1 MIPWVRKIC
10 TIWGPPDDDWKY
22 LDMNSTYNNNVQTF
36 CNYRVQAHSGACN
49 PISGAQRPPLTLL
62 WLLRIE
68 GNTVTY
74 PKTCQTIVDLFCSVK
89 HSNCVIV
96 FRYFKFFRL
105 LKKLI
110 TSSCDQTTRQRIPNL
125 RIFIMISFSTGKL
138 RKKTVLVQYLD
149 FCFLFQLL
157 KLRKIPI
164 KNWGKQD
171 SFSLFGG
178 LIPWTR

>member
-1 MIPWVRKIC
+1 MVSKWNWLFDHWKDLEHYWNNTAQLVISEEVRYPKMRTQMRKGHEGIKKSLKIF
-10 TIWGPPDDDWKY
+10 
-22 LDMNSTYNNNVQTF
+22 MNSTYNNNVQTF
-36 CNYRVQAHSGACN
+36 CNYWVQAHSGACN

-96 FRYFKFFRL
+96 FRYFKLFRL

-125 RIFIMISFSTGKL
+125 RIFIIQLANWEKKL
-138 RKKTVLVQYLD
+138 SWFNT
-149 FCFLFQLL
+149 
-157 KLRKIPI
+157 
-164 KNWGKQD
+164 
-171 SFSLFGG
+171 
-178 LIPWTR
+178 

>member
-1 MIPWVRKIC
+1 MISTMARAMLKSFVGGNQISEHENSDEKRARGNKKSLKI
-10 TIWGPPDDDWKY
+10 
-22 LDMNSTYNNNVQTF
+22 LMNNTYNNNVQTF

-89 HSNCVIV
+89 SSNCVKV

-105 LKKLI
+105 LKRLI
-110 TSSCDQTTRQRIPNL
+110 TSSWDQTTRQRIPNL
-125 RIFIMISFSTGKL
+125 RLFIMISYSTGKL
-138 RKKTVLVQYLD
+138 KKNLSWFKT
-149 FCFLFQLL
+149 
-157 KLRKIPI
+157 
-164 KNWGKQD
+164 
-171 SFSLFGG
+171 
-178 LIPWTR
+178 

>member
-36 CNYRVQAHSGACN
+36 CNYWVQAHSGACN

-89 HSNCVIV
+89 PANGTDSNCLIV

-110 TSSCDQTTRQRIPNL
+110 TSSWDQTTRQRIPNL
-125 RIFIMISFSTGKL
+125 RIISIMISFSTGKL
-138 RKKTVLVQYLD
+138 RKKSVLV
-149 FCFLFQLL
+149 
-157 KLRKIPI
+157 
-164 KNWGKQD
+164 
-171 SFSLFGG
+171 
-178 LIPWTR
+178 

>member
-1 MIPWVRKIC
+1 MRKGHEGIKNH
-10 TIWGPPDDDWKY
+10 WKY
-22 LDMNSTYNNNVQTF
+22 LSMNSTYNNNVQTF
-36 CNYRVQAHSGACN
+36 CNYWVQAHSGACN

-96 FRYFKFFRL
+96 FRYFKLFRV

-110 TSSCDQTTRQRIPNL
+110 TSSWDQTTRQRIPNL
-125 RIFIMISFSTGKL
+125 RIFIMIFFSTGKL
-138 RKKTVLVQYLD
+138 RKKTVLVQYLE
-149 FCFLFQLL
+149 FCFLF
-157 KLRKIPI
+157 
-164 KNWGKQD
+164 
-171 SFSLFGG
+171 
-178 LIPWTR
+178 

>member
-1 MIPWVRKIC
+1 MRKGHEGIKKSLK
-10 TIWGPPDDDWKY
+10 I
-22 LDMNSTYNNNVQTF
+22 LMNSTYNNNVQTF

-96 FRYFKFFRL
+96 FRYFKLFRL

-178 LIPWTR
+178 LNSL